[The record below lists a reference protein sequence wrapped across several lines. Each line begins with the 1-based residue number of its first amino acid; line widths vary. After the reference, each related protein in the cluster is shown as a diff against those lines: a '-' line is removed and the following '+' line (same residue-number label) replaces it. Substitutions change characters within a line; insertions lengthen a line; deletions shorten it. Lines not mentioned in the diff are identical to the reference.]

1 MVQGKQVICTLLVI
15 FMKTQ
20 CIILENT
27 SFSLVPGGHRILIL
41 GADRVNLIPHFFADI
56 DFNSH
61 KLQTVTLSTSQ
72 KDEGES
78 WSRPSLKVKA
88 GRYWSASSTLW
99 AFQDFERGKVS
110 WNSVVK
116 AVKSLL
122 IGSIK
127 TTKKNRLI
135 SICKNLFNLG
145 SKINWQK
152 NITEIKHKN
161 L

>member
-1 MVQGKQVICTLLVI
+1 MICGRNGACLWGIHTNIRTSRGVRSATYPEMVQGKQVICTLLVI

-61 KLQTVTLSTSQ
+61 KLQTVTLSTSR

-78 WSRPSLKVKA
+78 
-88 GRYWSASSTLW
+88 
-99 AFQDFERGKVS
+99 
-110 WNSVVK
+110 
-116 AVKSLL
+116 
-122 IGSIK
+122 
-127 TTKKNRLI
+127 
-135 SICKNLFNLG
+135 
-145 SKINWQK
+145 
-152 NITEIKHKN
+152 
-161 L
+161 